1 MSPGR
6 RVWSFILVQLLRIV
20 LRVFWSTCRIDRV
33 VGAEHMQG
41 VIDSGKPALIV
52 YWHQMH
58 LFCAYYLL
66 QQIRRGLRLGFLI
79 SPSVTGELPAT
90 IVRGW
95 GADVIRGSA
104 TRSGSKALRDMYD
117 MVARQGVSLIT
128 TVDGPKG
135 PIHKFK
141 PGAILL
147 ARITTAPLLP
157 IVYVAEHCKFWSS
170 WDQFIVPRP
179 FSRIAVAIGAPVHVP
194 ANLATD
200 DIPRLQLQLEEQM
213 AGLIEQ
219 ARASFLI
226 GAQERN

>member
-41 VIDSGKPALIV
+41 VIGSGKPALIV

-66 QQIRRGLRLGFLI
+66 QQIRPGLRLGFLI

-147 ARITTAPLLP
+147 AR
-157 IVYVAEHCKFWSS
+157 
-170 WDQFIVPRP
+170 
-179 FSRIAVAIGAPVHVP
+179 
-194 ANLATD
+194 
-200 DIPRLQLQLEEQM
+200 
-213 AGLIEQ
+213 
-219 ARASFLI
+219 
-226 GAQERN
+226 